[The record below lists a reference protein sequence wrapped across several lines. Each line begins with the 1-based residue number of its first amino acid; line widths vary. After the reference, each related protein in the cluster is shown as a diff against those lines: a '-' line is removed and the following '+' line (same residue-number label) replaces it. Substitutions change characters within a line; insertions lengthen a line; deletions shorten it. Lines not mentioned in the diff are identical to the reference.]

1 MIKEYLKAMITGL
14 DAKAECLKKLQQK
27 TDAQTELLREENMDW
42 DAFDALVDEK
52 DVLIDELDK
61 LDDGFQT
68 VFDRIKD
75 DLLAHKDENKAAIAK
90 LQEQIKAVTAQSTS
104 LMATEQR
111 NKALAESKFA
121 SVKKNIRQSKATS
134 KVAANYY
141 ANMNQ
146 INYIDPQLMDKKK

>member
-1 MIKEYLKAMITGL
+1 MLKEYLKAMITGME
-14 DAKAECLKKLQQK
+14 AKAECLDKLQQK
-27 TDAQTELLREENMDW
+27 TDAQTELLKAEKMDW

-52 DVLIDELDK
+52 DLLIDELDK

-75 DLLAHKDENKAAIAK
+75 EVQAHKAEYKSEIAR
-90 LQEQIKAVTAQSTS
+90 LQEQIKQVTAQSTS
-104 LMATEQR
+104 LMASEQR
-111 NKALAESKFA
+111 NKEFAERHFA
-121 SVKKNIRQSKATS
+121 SAKKGIRQSKTTS
-134 KVAANYY
+134 RVAANYY

>member
-1 MIKEYLKAMITGL
+1 MLRDYLNALVTSM
-14 DAKAECLKKLQQK
+14 DAKAECLQKLQEK
-27 TDAQTELLREENMDW
+27 TDAQTGILNAEEMDW

-61 LDDGFQT
+61 LDDGFQA
-68 VFDRIKD
+68 VFERIKAE
-75 DLLAHKDENKAAIAK
+75 LLEKKADHKEAIAK
-90 LQEQIKAVTAQSTS
+90 LQGQIRAVTEQSTG
-104 LMATEQR
+104 LMAAEHR
-111 NKALAESKFA
+111 NHELASAKFA
-121 SVKKNIRQSKATS
+121 AAKRSIRQSRTTS

>member
-1 MIKEYLKAMITGL
+1 MIEGYLRALITSME
-14 DAKAECLKKLQQK
+14 AKKECLDKLREK
-27 TDAQTELLREENMDW
+27 TDAQTAILNAEKMDW

-68 VFDRIKD
+68 VFERIKD
-75 DLLAHKDENKAAIAK
+75 ELQTDKDKYKSSIAK
-90 LQEQIKAVTAQSTS
+90 LQEQIKHVTEQSTS
-104 LMATEQR
+104 LMAVEHR
-111 NKALAESKFA
+111 NHELASAKFA
-121 SVKKNIRQSKATS
+121 SEKKKIRQSKTTS

>member
-1 MIKEYLKAMITGL
+1 MIEEYLRALITSM
-14 DAKAECLKKLQQK
+14 DAKAECLHKLQER
-27 TDAQTELLREENMDW
+27 TDVQTGILNAEEMDW

-68 VFDRIKD
+68 VFERIKD
-75 DLLAHKDENKAAIAK
+75 ELQTDKDKYKSSIAK
-90 LQEQIKAVTAQSTS
+90 LQDQIKHVTEQSTS
-104 LMATEQR
+104 LMAAEHR
-111 NKALAESKFA
+111 NHELASTRFA
-121 SVKKNIRQSKATS
+121 SEKKKIRQSKTTS

>member
-1 MIKEYLKAMITGL
+1 MIEEYLKAMITGM
-14 DAKAECLKKLQQK
+14 DAKAECLDKLQEK
-27 TDAQTELLREENMDW
+27 TDIQTELLKADNMDW

-52 DVLIDELDK
+52 DALIDELDK
-61 LDDGFQT
+61 LDDGFQS
-68 VFDRIKD
+68 VFERIKD
-75 DLLAHKDENKAAIAK
+75 EFIEHKADYKSSVAK
-90 LQEQIKAVTAQSTS
+90 LQEQIRRVTAQSTS

-111 NKALAESKFA
+111 NKELAEKQFTNA
-121 SVKKNIRQSKATS
+121 RKGIKQSRTTS

>member
-1 MIKEYLKAMITGL
+1 MLDEYLKALTAGM
-14 DAKAECLKKLQQK
+14 DAKAECLDKLRQK
-27 TDAQTELLREENMDW
+27 TDAQTKILKADAMDW

-61 LDDGFQT
+61 LDDGFQS
-68 VFDRIKD
+68 VFERIKD
-75 DLLAHKDENKAAIAK
+75 ELQEHKADHKDVIAR
-90 LQEQIKAVTAQSTS
+90 LQEQIKQVTAQSTS
-104 LMATEQR
+104 LMASEQR
-111 NKALAESKFA
+111 NRELAESKFA
-121 SVKKNIRQSKATS
+121 SAKKSIRQSRATS

>member
-1 MIKEYLKAMITGL
+1 MIKEYLKAMITGM
-14 DAKAECLKKLQQK
+14 DAKAECLNKLQQK
-27 TDAQTELLREENMDW
+27 TDAQTELLKDENMDW

-52 DVLIDELDK
+52 DALIDELDR
-61 LDDGFQT
+61 LDDGFQA
-68 VFDRIKD
+68 VFERIKD
-75 DLLAHKDENKAAIAK
+75 ELKAHKDENKAAIAK

-104 LMATEQR
+104 LMAAEQR
-111 NKALAESKFA
+111 NKELAEKVFA
-121 SVKKNIRQSKATS
+121 ATKKGIRQSRATS